1 MARIRSIHPGMA
13 SDEAYMSMSMAAKA
27 AWPLLWTECDDHGAF
42 EWKPIVL
49 KARIFPADNVDF
61 AELLEEYARLGCVMR
76 VEIEGKPVG
85 LIRNFCKFQSP
96 KKPRYRFTLTPP
108 MTKFVGDKTDNSP
121 TGTEPVPHQD
131 VTGTEKPRQRE
142 EEVGEGRGKDNSSQP
157 TVPRDELDTLEAA
170 LRKAA
175 GAQNNP
181 SPKLFDLS
189 PILKLIDSGV
199 SLERVIIPKLKG
211 LAAAGKNFRSWQ
223 YPAQIITDELAE
235 QGRPVKPSIEDDEKW
250 KSRLGHGRN
259 RKIWAVSDWGPLPG
273 QPGCRVPAHLLER
286 GDGDGWVDWKPEK
299 AA

>member
-49 KARIFPADNVDF
+49 KARIFPADAIDF
-61 AELLEEYARLGCVMR
+61 AALLEEYAKLGCIQM
-76 VEIEGKPVG
+76 VEVEGKPVG
-85 LIRNFCKFQSP
+85 LIRNFCRYQRP
-96 KKPRYRFTLTPP
+96 KKPNYRFTLSAP
-108 MTKFVGDKTDNSP
+108 MQKYVGLSVDISATSA
-121 TGTEPVPHQD
+121 EPVPNQSGTD
-131 VTGTEKPRQRE
+131 TEKSPQME
-142 EEVGEGRGKDNSSQP
+142 EEGGKGKKEEKNSSQP
-157 TVPRDELDTLEAA
+157 DELDKLEAA

-189 PILKLIDSGV
+189 PILRLIDSGV
-199 SLERVIIPKLKG
+199 SLDRVILPKLRG
-211 LAAAGKNFRSWQ
+211 LAAAGKTFRSWQ
-223 YPAQIITDELAE
+223 YPAQIITDELAQ
-235 QGRPVKPSIEDDEKW
+235 QGRPLAPKAEDDEAW

-259 RKIWAVSDWGPLPG
+259 RKIWATSQWGPPPNH
-273 QPGCRVPAHLLER
+273 PGCRVPSHLIQN
-286 GDGDGWVDWKPEK
+286 GDGDGWQDWKPE